1 MIGLL
6 LFVALPLV
14 VIAATITVVGLR
26 RRSYSRDTMKRV
38 GDESSTDAQSAAK
51 SAGGRAAWMR
61 GDF

>member
-6 LFVALPLV
+6 LFGALPLV
-14 VIAATITVVGLR
+14 GIATVIIVVGIR
-26 RRSYSRDTMKRV
+26 RQSTRRDDMRRV
-38 GDESSTDAQSAAK
+38 GDERDSGAQTAAQ